1 MPTLVLHD
9 VPAPLYDQIQR
20 LAEEQKRTPG
30 DVALQVL
37 ETVLSE
43 PPLPGPLFLTLEIPA
58 PFTIPRPEGQLVQP
72 KDIVHVADY
81 VPQPHDIDIPGA
93 E

>member
-9 VPAPLYDQIQR
+9 VPVFLYNQIQR
-20 LAEEQKRTPG
+20 LAQEQKRTPAA
-30 DVALQVL
+30 VAVEVL
-37 ETVLSE
+37 ERVLAE
-43 PPLPGPLFLTLEIPA
+43 PPLPGPLFLTSEIPA

-72 KDIVHVADY
+72 SDIVRLADY
-81 VPQPHDIDIPGA
+81 VPQPHDVDLPSA